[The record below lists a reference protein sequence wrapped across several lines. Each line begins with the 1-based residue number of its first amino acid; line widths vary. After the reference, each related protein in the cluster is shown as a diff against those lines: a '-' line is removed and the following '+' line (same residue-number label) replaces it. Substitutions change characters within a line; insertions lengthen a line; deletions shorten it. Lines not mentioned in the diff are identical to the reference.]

1 MPHTPFRRLFSDAWS
16 WRTSD
21 FIRHTG
27 TLAGGMGLA
36 QMIPFL
42 LSPVISRLYF
52 PEDYAV
58 LAAYTSITVLLSIV
72 ATGMYSHALMIDRS
86 DEKAVNTAM
95 AAFLVTGGMALLSLV
110 AVMLFREPLAALTG
124 NVRVLRWLLFLP
136 LTVLF
141 AGGTQT
147 LTVWNNRKQHYRRLA
162 INRVVQAATL
172 TTVTITLGFL
182 GYRHSGLLIGLLAGQ
197 GAAFAVLLA
206 QTWHSERKLL
216 RTVSKPEIGDSFRT
230 HKDFPKYNMPQGFLD
245 GFRDSGILIIL
256 SNFFGAA
263 VLGSYAF
270 AMSILNKPLQIVGHP
285 VNQVF
290 YQQASDLHKAGKP
303 FLSLARKTLVLLL
316 LLFFPLLIIF
326 VGWGDVVFS
335 FVFGENWTE
344 AGRYASIL
352 IVWML
357 FRFVNSPLSSIPLI
371 LNRQRTFF
379 YFGAVNNISLPLAL
393 FVCGITG
400 HSAVAGLL
408 ALTVLGCLNM
418 LAQMVW
424 ILRISRRG
432 DEL

>member
-1 MPHTPFRRLFSDAWS
+1 MLFLRYLTDAWS
-16 WRTSD
+16 WRRSD
-21 FIRHTG
+21 FFRHTG
-27 TLAGGMGLA
+27 TLAGGVGLA

-42 LSPVISRLYF
+42 LSPVISRLYL

-95 AAFLVTGGMALLSLV
+95 AAFLVTLGTALLSFV
-110 AVMLFREPLAALTG
+110 AVLFFRRPLAGLTG
-124 NVRVLRWLLFLP
+124 NIQVLGWLFFLP

-147 LTVWNNRKQHYRRLA
+147 LMVWNTRKKRYRRLA
-162 INRVVQAATL
+162 VNRVVQAATL
-172 TTVTITLGFL
+172 TAVTLTLGFM
-182 GYRHSGLLIGLLAGQ
+182 GYRHSGLLVGLLAGQ

-206 QTWHSERKLL
+206 QTWYSERKLL
-216 RTVSKPEIGDSFRT
+216 ATVNKPEVGDSFRT

-263 VLGSYAF
+263 VLGSYSF
-270 AMSILNKPLQIVGHP
+270 AMSILNKPVQIVGQP
-285 VNQVF
+285 VAQVF
-290 YQQASDLHKAGKP
+290 YQQAADLHKEGQP
-303 FLSLARKTLVLLL
+303 FASLARKTLLSLVLL
-316 LLFFPLLIIF
+316 FMPLLILF
-326 VGWGDVVFS
+326 VGWGDAVFA
-335 FVFGENWTE
+335 FVFGENWIT

-357 FRFVNSPLSSIPLI
+357 FRFVNSPISSIPLI

-393 FVCGITG
+393 FLCGITG
-400 HSAVAGLL
+400 HSATAGLL
-408 ALTVLGCLNM
+408 ALTALGCLNM
-418 LAQMVW
+418 LAQMIW
-424 ILRISRRG
+424 ILNISRKR
-432 DEL
+432 

>member
-1 MPHTPFRRLFSDAWS
+1 MFWQHFPNPWS
-16 WRTSD
+16 WRKSP
-21 FIRHTG
+21 FFRNAG
-27 TLAGGMGLA
+27 MLAGGMGLA
-36 QMIPFL
+36 QAIPFL
-42 LSPVISRLYF
+42 LSPVISRLYL

-58 LAAYTSITVLLSIV
+58 LAAYTAITVLLSIV

-86 DEKAVNTAM
+86 DEKATNTAM
-95 AAFLVTGGMALLSLV
+95 AAFVVTLGTALVSLV
-110 AVMLFREPLAALTG
+110 AVVLFRKPLAALTG
-124 NVRVLRWLLFLP
+124 NVQVLGWLFFLP

-147 LTVWNNRKQHYRRLA
+147 LTVWNNRRQRYRRLA
-162 INRVVQAATL
+162 VNRVVQASTL
-172 TTVTITLGFL
+172 TAVTIALGFW

-197 GAAFAVLLA
+197 GAAFVVLLL
-206 QTWHSERKLL
+206 QTWHSERTLL
-216 RTVSKPEIGDSFRT
+216 RAVTRPEVKDSFIQ

-245 GFRDSGILIIL
+245 GFRDSSILIIL

-263 VLGSYAF
+263 VLGSYSF
-270 AMSILNKPLQIVGHP
+270 ANSILNKPLQIIGHP

-290 YQQASDLHKAGKP
+290 YQQAADLHKGGKSFAP
-303 FLSLARKTLVLLL
+303 LARKTVWLLI

-326 VGWGDVVFS
+326 VGWGDAVFG
-335 FVFGENWTE
+335 FVFGENWTV
-344 AGRYASIL
+344 AGRYSSIL

-400 HSAVAGLL
+400 HSVVAGLL

-424 ILRISRRG
+424 ILRISREG
-432 DEL
+432 GK